1 MATEKVGIYRKY
13 HGPIPTDKSGKPLPK
28 SEWSKKRR
36 HRWSVRWFGSD
47 GKRYSKS
54 FKTRKEAERY
64 TEEKQ
69 SEVRNG
75 KADQLGNVSLKEF
88 TKMYLDIR
96 NDLSPK
102 THREQARVLRF
113 MQDRFGADR
122 PIRKVTP
129 IDARSFISWYRQRK
143 RKDTPVSPATVNKVL
158 RECRRIFRE
167 AMDCDLINSNPF
179 EGIRQEKVA
188 GSGWH
193 YVTPSEYHQ
202 LLDACPDLRWRGI
215 ICLAYCCGIRL
226 GAVLNL
232 TWTDINFETEM
243 LCVVRKRG
251 EVGKSDWTPK
261 DKDMRLIP
269 VPKEAINIL
278 AELQALAE
286 EGQVYVF
293 LNRKGKQMKQQNT
306 WRDFQ
311 VIRRRTSVPM
321 CSLHNLRKSYCTNL
335 AGSIPMHVVQELAG
349 HSDIR
354 TTRQYYV
361 VVRPE
366 LLEKVRETIDALVRK

>member
-13 HGPIPTDKSGKPLPK
+13 HEPIPTDKSGNPLPK
-28 SEWSKKRR
+28 SEWPKKRR
-36 HRWSVRWFGSD
+36 HRWVVRWFGSD

-54 FKTRKEAERY
+54 FKTRKEAERHS
-64 TEEKQ
+64 EEKQ
-69 SEVRNG
+69 SEVRDG
-75 KADQLGNVSLKEF
+75 KADQSENMSLKEF
-88 TKMYLDIR
+88 AKMYLDIR
-96 NDLSPK
+96 SDLTLK
-102 THREQARVLRF
+102 THREYSRILRF
-113 MQDRFGADR
+113 MQEQLGANR
-122 PIRKVTP
+122 QIRKITP

-143 RKDTPVSPATVNKVL
+143 RKDTPVAPATVNKAI
-158 RECRRIFRE
+158 RECRRVFQE
-167 AMDCDLINSNPF
+167 AVNCDLLRSNPF
-179 EGIRQEKVA
+179 KGIRQEKVA

-193 YVTPSEYHQ
+193 YVTPREYHQ
-202 LLDACPDLRWRGI
+202 LLEACPDLRWRGI

-226 GAVLNL
+226 GAALNL
-232 TWTDINFETEM
+232 TWTDVDFETEM
-243 LCVVRKRG
+243 LRVVRKRG

-269 VPKEAINIL
+269 VPKEAINVL
-278 AELQALAE
+278 VELQASAE
-286 EGQVYVF
+286 EGQAYVF
-293 LNRKGKQMKQQNT
+293 VNRKGKQIRQQNT

-311 VIRRRTSVPM
+311 VIRRRAGVPM

-361 VVRPE
+361 KVRPE
-366 LLEKVRETIDALVRK
+366 LLEKARQTMDALVKK